1 MKTEILISG
10 IALFLGA
17 GLAFADTS
25 EPLIITNFQYVG
37 DQATL
42 QWTGGRANYQVQTRA
57 DLNSPWTNLGSPTAS
72 LSALVPITGQQ
83 AFFRVVSDY
92 TAQYQVVFNA
102 TWSQQTHPFN
112 WTTNAH
118 WSGLV
123 GGVHN
128 SGTNFFRDGTL
139 ASEGIRLMSELG
151 QKPQLL
157 AEVGG
162 AITNGTALFQL
173 SGGGIRP
180 SPGTVSLT
188 FPQPMTRDYPLVTL
202 CSMIAPSPCWFVGV
216 DSLNMISNGSWRTN
230 VVITL
235 YGMDAGTQT
244 SNMTYEGPY
253 TVNSPHVP
261 TILMTGFPAL
271 QNGVIVPFGTFTFTR
286 LD

>member
-1 MKTEILISG
+1 
-10 IALFLGA
+10 
-17 GLAFADTS
+17 
-25 EPLIITNFQYVG
+25 
-37 DQATL
+37 
-42 QWTGGRANYQVQTRA
+42 
-57 DLNSPWTNLGSPTAS
+57 
-72 LSALVPITGQQ
+72 
-83 AFFRVVSDY
+83 
-92 TAQYQVVFNA
+92 VVFNA
-102 TWSQQTHPFN
+102 TWSQQTHPVN

-128 SGTNFFRDGTL
+128 PAVHFFRDGEL

-157 AEVGG
+157 AEVGA

-180 SPGTVSLT
+180 SPGSVSLT

-202 CSMIAPSPCWFVGV
+202 CSMIAPSPCWFVGTEG
-216 DSLNMISNGSWRTN
+216 LNMLVNGSWRTN
-230 VVITL
+230 TVITL

-253 TVNSPHVP
+253 QVNSPHLP

-271 QNGVIVPFGTFTFTR
+271 QNGVIVPFGTFTFSR